1 MGCQS
6 VTGKGLGSA
15 ERTAKG
21 PKERNFVG
29 VEKLIGPRVVLA
41 AQVTLSGGAATY
53 TFPVALS
60 GIADYCVAASAE
72 HAVTV
77 TKNVDGDGQFTGV
90 DLAGTGTDVVD
101 VMVVK
106 VGL

>member
-21 PKERNFVG
+21 CKERNFVG

-53 TFPVALS
+53 DFPVALS
-60 GIADYCVAASAE
+60 GIADYCVSASAE
-72 HAVTV
+72 NAVTV
-77 TKNVDGDGQFTGV
+77 TKNEEIDGTFSGV

-101 VMVVK
+101 VVVVK
-106 VGL
+106 TGL